1 MNTRVEV
8 EVRNVYGVPTVYPVN
23 EQAVKLAKLAGSKTL
38 TKRTLVQAEAMGFV
52 VMVVAKPVDWKDVV

>member
-23 EQAVKLAKLAGSKTL
+23 EQAKLLAEMVGTKTL
-38 TKRTLVQAEAMGFV
+38 THKTLAMAERMGFSV
-52 VMVVAKPVDWKDVV
+52 VTVAKPVDWKAA